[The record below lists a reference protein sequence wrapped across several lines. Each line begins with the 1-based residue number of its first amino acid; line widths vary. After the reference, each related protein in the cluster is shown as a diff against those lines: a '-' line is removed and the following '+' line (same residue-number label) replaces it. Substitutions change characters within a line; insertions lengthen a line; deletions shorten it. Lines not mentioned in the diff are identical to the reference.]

1 MKLLDYIIQEKIYG
15 IIREDDIERAYEI
28 AMAYIEGGI
37 KIIELNSPLEVTKKI
52 MNKTNDIAISQGGI
66 ITTTQAHKAL
76 EAGAKIISSPIF
88 QMNLIRFA
96 SCYKA
101 FLIPSVTTP
110 NEAYNAWRSRM
121 PLIKIYPVAEMGG
134 VEYIREMIKPMPF
147 LNLLPCGFV
156 KIDEIKGYLQA
167 GAKAI
172 GVGREFYQKENY
184 KDIVQIVKNTV
195 EMVR

>member
-1 MKLLDYIIQEKIYG
+1 MKLIDEIKNQKIYG
-15 IIREDDIERAYEI
+15 IIREDDAQKAYEI
-28 AMAYIEGGI
+28 ARAYIEGGI
-37 KIIELNSPLEVTKKI
+37 KFIELNSPLEVTQKI
-52 MNKTNDIAISQGGI
+52 SKFDNVIISQGGI
-66 ITTTQAHKAL
+66 ITTAQAHKAL

-88 QMNLIRFA
+88 QTNLVRFA

-134 VEYIREMIKPMPF
+134 VEYIREMVKPMPF

-156 KIDEIKGYLQA
+156 KIDEIQGYLKA
-167 GAKAI
+167 GALAV
-172 GVGREFYQKENY
+172 GVGREFYGKDNY
-184 KDIVQIVKNTV
+184 KDIVQTIKTTM